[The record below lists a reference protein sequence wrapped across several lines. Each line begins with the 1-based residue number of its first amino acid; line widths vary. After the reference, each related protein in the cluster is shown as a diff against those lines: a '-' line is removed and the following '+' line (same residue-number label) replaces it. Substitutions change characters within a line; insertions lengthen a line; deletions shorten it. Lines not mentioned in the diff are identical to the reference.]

1 MGDVAG
7 SGDREGGSSYMEGH
21 AEWLVDRQRE
31 RGRWPR
37 ERSEIRPEQGTPEGA
52 WRPTE
57 GRKKS

>member
-1 MGDVAG
+1 MLLGAMTE
-7 SGDREGGSSYMEGH
+7 EGGSRYEYIERH

-31 RGRWPR
+31 KGRWPR
-37 ERSEIRPEQGTPEGA
+37 KRSEIRSELGTPEGA